1 MTFLHLLVLAM
12 GVLVA
17 VVAADLLSHADI
29 GPWPVGV
36 VTVLLIPL
44 AGWLYSAWLLAF
56 TVGAALGVSIVL
68 VGSWRRTFLRRR
80 HARREMGRRRRAA
93 RAAQLGGDGER
104 HP

>member
-1 MTFLHLLVLAM
+1 MTFLHLLVLAV

-17 VVAADLLSHADI
+17 LVAADLLSHADI

-56 TVGAALGVSIVL
+56 TVGAALGISTVL
-68 VGSWRRTFLRRR
+68 VGSWGREFLRRR
-80 HARREMGRRRRAA
+80 HTRREMSRRRKDA
-93 RAAQLGGDGER
+93 RSAQLGGVPDR
-104 HP
+104 HR

>member
-1 MTFLHLLVLAM
+1 MTFLHLLVLAV

-17 VVAADLLSHADI
+17 IVAADLLSHAGI

-36 VTVLLIPL
+36 VTILLIPL

-56 TVGAALGVSIVL
+56 TVGAALGTSIVL
-68 VGSWRRTFLRRR
+68 VGSWGRAFLRRR
-80 HARREMGRRRRAA
+80 HTRREMARRRKAA
-93 RAAQLGGDGER
+93 RAAQLGGGPRR